1 MLLLCVAGIA
11 ALAIFIQFQCTHN
24 AVEILNYF
32 DTNRTN
38 TILEGF
44 ISKISII
51 KNRARGF
58 RNMKNFRDDLL
69 LLW

>member
-1 MLLLCVAGIA
+1 MLLLCIADIA

-24 AVEILNYF
+24 SVEILNYF
-32 DTNRTN
+32 VSIMAN
-38 TILEGF
+38 TIIEGF